1 MLKIE
6 TLENGLVK
14 TVSDSGKYIIQNET
28 GIKYEEAIDIP
39 NKYTYTE
46 SEENIP
52 ADSETNEFS
61 QESQFEKMGEE
72 LADEAPNAEYS
83 ENESATGATE

>member
-28 GIKYEEAIDIP
+28 GIRYEEAIDIP
-39 NKYTYTE
+39 NRYTYTE
-46 SEENIP
+46 SDEDIEEVP
-52 ADSETNEFS
+52 E
-61 QESQFEKMGEE
+61 
-72 LADEAPNAEYS
+72 
-83 ENESATGATE
+83 